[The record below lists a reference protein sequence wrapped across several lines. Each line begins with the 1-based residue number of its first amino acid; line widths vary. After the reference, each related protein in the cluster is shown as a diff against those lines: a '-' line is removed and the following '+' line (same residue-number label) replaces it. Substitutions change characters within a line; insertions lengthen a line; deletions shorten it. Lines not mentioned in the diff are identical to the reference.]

1 MKSIKERKRL
11 KVKTATEKELFS
23 WWSVLNDDP
32 KKYKSKI
39 AQIWREMD
47 DRGYR
52 LRYDDVWMRIDGVWR
67 RDKTIK

>member
-1 MKSIKERKRL
+1 MKSIKDRKRL
-11 KVKTATEKELFS
+11 KVKTATEGELFS

-39 AQIWREMD
+39 AQIWRELN
-47 DRGYR
+47 DRGYK
-52 LRYDDVWMRIDGVWR
+52 LRYDNVWMRVGGVWR